1 MTNYVIT
8 FQSED
13 PTHATKILAAI
24 ASMDGVIVSSFSGEG
39 VEPTLPTN
47 NPVLRRQPYITRP
60 DQLKGQAK
68 FLYDLLADGK
78 SWSIIDM
85 SDPFSAKYPT
95 VRQPSGAV
103 GSLIRVLYKRGFVQ
117 QDDNRK
123 YYRPKQK

>member
-39 VEPTLPTN
+39 VESTLPTR
-47 NPVLRRQPYITRP
+47 PVLRQPYITKP
-60 DQLKGQAK
+60 DQLKGQSK
-68 FLYDLLADGK
+68 FIYDLLADGM
-78 SWSIIDM
+78 SWSIVDM
-85 SDPFSAKYPT
+85 TEPFAIMYPT